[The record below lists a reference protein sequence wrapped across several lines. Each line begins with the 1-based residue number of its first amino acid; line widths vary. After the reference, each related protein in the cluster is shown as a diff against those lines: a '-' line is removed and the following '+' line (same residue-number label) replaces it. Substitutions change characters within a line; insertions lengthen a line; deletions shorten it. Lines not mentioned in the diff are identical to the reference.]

1 MLLGRGSDCGFK
13 EKIVGTASGLSLHR
27 ALVPGISLALEV
39 TFETIF
45 GEVHRTHAATFPDWR
60 VSPNAA

>member
-1 MLLGRGSDCGFK
+1 MLVGRGSDCGFK
-13 EKIVGTASGLSLHR
+13 EKIVGTASGLNLHR
-27 ALVPGISLALEV
+27 AGISLVLEV